1 MRFLERFSIKQKL
14 IFSYLMLIFA
24 SIGLGYICLY
34 MSLVNGNVVREA
46 HVTLDERYTRVKN
59 TSDFILNLHS
69 LLGDVVANSKT
80 DEQTLKKVKNLSDN
94 LKYATDKLQAARYP
108 TEVEAIKGA
117 VAKYLSLTEAAVQKC
132 QSGEQNVAKDIY
144 YTSMI
149 SHILT
154 VQTNISKVNTQ
165 QLKIANDKLN
175 ILNSSTPFIS
185 SIVVIFFEII
195 CAFIVV
201 TQMPKLIVSSI
212 GAAIKV
218 ANSLASGHLHN
229 EIKIKRHDEFLP
241 LLMAMEKMR
250 ASWYENVILIKEV
263 SQNISKYM
271 SRLQDSSTQIEET
284 ATENQDYSKTVF
296 DASELMVNTTQEIAH
311 NCSDASNTS
320 DETSQDTQDGIA
332 RVNQTIERL
341 NMQIEKS
348 KHDAVLVSK
357 LSERAIAIGDI
368 VSAIDDIANQT
379 NLLALNAAIEAARAG
394 SAGKGFAVVADEVRS
409 LASRTSKST
418 QKITD
423 MVTQVQADAV
433 AANEATQDSVR
444 EMDSISEQSGQLNEI
459 LDGVISKV
467 DNVNRQIT
475 EISHAAKQ
483 QIRSTSNISMNMKS
497 ITEGSDGLYKE
508 IKAVEKQIN
517 RTNVEIGRLLSVVSR
532 FYV

>member
-1 MRFLERFSIKQKL
+1 
-14 IFSYLMLIFA
+14 
-24 SIGLGYICLY
+24 
-34 MSLVNGNVVREA
+34 
-46 HVTLDERYTRVKN
+46 
-59 TSDFILNLHS
+59 
-69 LLGDVVANSKT
+69 
-80 DEQTLKKVKNLSDN
+80 
-94 LKYATDKLQAARYP
+94 
-108 TEVEAIKGA
+108 
-117 VAKYLSLTEAAVQKC
+117 
-132 QSGEQNVAKDIY
+132 
-144 YTSMI
+144 
-149 SHILT
+149 
-154 VQTNISKVNTQ
+154 
-165 QLKIANDKLN
+165 
-175 ILNSSTPFIS
+175 
-185 SIVVIFFEII
+185 
-195 CAFIVV
+195 
-201 TQMPKLIVSSI
+201 
-212 GAAIKV
+212 
-218 ANSLASGHLHN
+218 
-229 EIKIKRHDEFLP
+229 
-241 LLMAMEKMR
+241 
-250 ASWYENVILIKEV
+250 
-263 SQNISKYM
+263 
-271 SRLQDSSTQIEET
+271 
-284 ATENQDYSKTVF
+284 
-296 DASELMVNTTQEIAH
+296 MVNTTQEIAH

-320 DETSQDTQDGIA
+320 DETSQDTQNGIA

-348 KHDAVLVSK
+348 KHDAALVSK

-418 QKITD
+418 QKIID
-423 MVTQVQADAV
+423 MVTQVQSDAV
-433 AANEATQDSVR
+433 AANEATQDSVK